1 MRGTIELRGNV
12 SSCGRECISA
22 ACKLT
27 VTIRCGHMHGRYITT
42 SNRRAGVGKRVWVD
56 GEGSLIVART
66 STNSSGS
73 AITEPPFLPFFAS
86 EPALTV
92 ASACV
97 VTCAS
102 AMLAG
107 RDAGAGARNPG
118 MGDGW
123 VLLAVV
129 MGAVVDQVAIVETG
143 CGVLS
148 GSRQIVIRV
157 SSDRQVRQPKGKRG
171 AETVQHMRPG
181 RDAGEKTRLKW
192 RGTASR
198 FVMELRTWSSSL
210 SGASLRV
217 VCHYHGDADLES

>member
-1 MRGTIELRGNV
+1 
-12 SSCGRECISA
+12 
-22 ACKLT
+22 
-27 VTIRCGHMHGRYITT
+27 
-42 SNRRAGVGKRVWVD
+42 VWVD

-148 GSRQIVIRV
+148 GSL
-157 SSDRQVRQPKGKRG
+157 
-171 AETVQHMRPG
+171 
-181 RDAGEKTRLKW
+181 RL
-192 RGTASR
+192 
-198 FVMELRTWSSSL
+198 L
-210 SGASLRV
+210 S
-217 VCHYHGDADLES
+217 E